1 MSSRKMVK
9 KILTKIYH
17 IIIGTYRNIFNKNQ
31 DLATQR
37 LQYCNKCEH
46 CIMFMGQY
54 ICDQCGCILESKV
67 RVEDEH
73 CIIDKW

>member
-1 MSSRKMVK
+1 MSSRKMVSVLRK
-9 KILTKIYH
+9 VRN

-37 LQYCNKCEH
+37 LKYCNKCEH
-46 CIMFMGQY
+46 RMMFMGQY

-67 RVEDEH
+67 KVEDEH
-73 CIIDKW
+73 CMIDKW